1 MARGGQL
8 DNETRQRGD
17 QMLTQGG
24 PIVADAYHQVKT
36 RLSELVENFAAEGR
50 YQLPPEDQLGA
61 VLGVS
66 RPTVRSAL
74 LSLQKEGKIQRFHGR
89 GTFINRYALQ
99 LAANISEDRP
109 FVELL
114 ARLGYQASLR
124 TLSITRTTLPARVTE
139 RLEVDADSRGV
150 KIERIFE
157 ADGRPAV
164 FSCDYVP
171 ESLLKGDGSTLDA
184 GTSTFDFL
192 AVNTDHRVQYSVAE
206 LVPSVPPRAVSTH
219 LGLPAKDP
227 VLLISHLHVDAGQQP
242 IAVTDA
248 YVNDAIMRF
257 SVVRTYVD
265 S

>member
-1 MARGGQL
+1 MARSGQL
-8 DNETRQRGD
+8 DNETKQRGD

-36 RLSELVENFAAEGR
+36 RLSELVEKFAAEGR

-61 VLGVS
+61 TLGVS

-99 LAANISEDRP
+99 LAANLSEDRP
-109 FVELL
+109 FVELI
-114 ARLGYQASLR
+114 AKLGYEASLR
-124 TLSITRTTLPARVTE
+124 TVSISRATLPERVCE
-139 RLEVDADSRGV
+139 RLEVAAGSRGV

-157 ADGRPAV
+157 ADGQPAV
-164 FSCDYVP
+164 FSCDYVA
-171 ESLLKGDGSTLDA
+171 EALLSDDADTLDA
-184 GTSTFDFL
+184 GNSTFDFL
-192 AVNTDHRVQYSVAE
+192 ATNTDHQVQYSVAE
-206 LVPSVPPRAVSTH
+206 LVPSVPPRAVSSS

-227 VLLISHLHVDAGQQP
+227 VLLISHLHVDAGQRP

-248 YVNDAIMRF
+248 YVNDAIIRF